1 MPKDLCEQSGG
12 EEASA
17 PLPGCELPPQEPAV
31 RGESEAVT
39 RGRLELAALQT
50 SGELGYRRLTVGL
63 MLARTG
69 VSRTRFYEIFANKA
83 DCYGAAYER
92 LIEDLGEEIL
102 ATGAAEPS
110 WSRGLERALARVA
123 ALVEAEPLIARALL
137 AEVHLADDARLAKR
151 KEVFERLSRA
161 IDLARREN
169 ESRHSPPPITAAFIL
184 NAIEASVVDAL
195 LRERPEDFGR
205 EVPNL
210 VYLALSLYC
219 SEEKA
224 TAAYRRLRRTGSP

>member
-1 MPKDLCEQSGG
+1 MPKDLCEESGDG
-12 EEASA
+12 AA
-17 PLPGCELPPQEPAV
+17 GAGRLGCELPPEEPAV

-39 RGRLELAALQT
+39 RGRLEMAALQA

-63 MLARTG
+63 LLARTG
-69 VSRTRFYEIFANKA
+69 VSRTRFYEIFANKG
-83 DCYGAAYER
+83 DCYAAAYER
-92 LIEDLGEEIL
+92 LIERLGEEIL

-110 WSRGLERALARVA
+110 WSRGLEQALARMA
-123 ALVEAEPLIARALL
+123 ALVEAEPLIARGLL
-137 AEVHLADDARLAKR
+137 AEVHLAEDAPLAKR

-184 NAIEASVVDAL
+184 SAIEASVVDAL
-195 LRERPEDFGR
+195 LRKRPEDFGR
-205 EVPNL
+205 EVPTL

-224 TAAYRRLRRTGSP
+224 TAAYRRLRRVGSP